1 MCSVGRH
8 DVTVRIEPADPDSV
22 EPSVGAVLQK
32 QAKVWGSPL
41 LPYLLYARRPTIF
54 RAVAGMWAG
63 LDGSGLIDRSLKA
76 LVNRRV
82 AMLNGCPF

>member
-1 MCSVGRH
+1 
-8 DVTVRIEPADPDSV
+8 VRIEPADPDRV
-22 EPSVGAVLQK
+22 EPSVGAALRK
-32 QAKVWGSPL
+32 QTEVWGSPL

-54 RAVAGMWAG
+54 RAVRGMWAG
-63 LDGSGLIDRSLKA
+63 IDGSGLIEASLKA